1 MPLPVHPDVEGLG
14 ERGRPP
20 VHDKVPNA
28 LASPRVRLQVRQHPR
43 LRHHDVQLV
52 ALAQRLR
59 RRLDARPRLPVQR
72 AVRLGGADLRGRV
85 RTRRR
90 SRRGRE
96 RLQRRAL
103 APMRHR
109 GAATDYRG
117 GAAPATGGRS
127 CSCSRGVRRRR
138 GSAIAIRHLAIG
150 RTAGARWRALWSE
163 LVCWQDCAAPLP
175 RREGRRED

>member
-85 RTRRR
+85 RTRLHDA
-90 SRRGRE
+90 S
-96 RLQRRAL
+96 LPL
-103 APMRHR
+103 F
-109 GAATDYRG
+109 
-117 GAAPATGGRS
+117 
-127 CSCSRGVRRRR
+127 
-138 GSAIAIRHLAIG
+138 L
-150 RTAGARWRALWSE
+150 RTLPHASVLEHYGE
-163 LVCWQDCAAPLP
+163 LD
-175 RREGRRED
+175 